1 MIKSTKTGILVTLAL
16 FCAGCST
23 SSMME
28 SKKIDYR
35 SAGKLPP
42 LEIPPDLT
50 QPGRDDRFAIPE
62 SKAATSYSAYA
73 VVRGGQPR
81 AGNTDLLPSLDK
93 VRIDRAGSQRWLVV
107 PGSPEK
113 LWDPVKDFWQELGFI
128 IKIEI
133 PEAGVMETDWAE
145 NRSKIPQDAIRTFLG
160 KFMDSLFSSGERDKF
175 RTRLERGVQPGTT
188 EIYISHRGVQEVFTS
203 AQKDQTVWKPK
214 PSDPEL
220 EAEMLGRMLVRF
232 GVPEERARTLVA
244 EPAKDQRARI
254 VDVADGSGVLEVT
267 EPFDRAWRRVGLA
280 LDRVGFT
287 VEDRDRTRGLY
298 FVRYVDPDIDQR
310 QAEKG
315 FFSRL
320 FSKSDDKTAEQ
331 YRVAVKDDKAT
342 SKVQVQS
349 KDGAAD
355 NSPAARKILA
365 LLLDQ
370 LK

>member
-1 MIKSTKTGILVTLAL
+1 MIKSNKAGILVTLAL
-16 FCAGCST
+16 LCAGCST
-23 SSMME
+23 GSMME

-50 QPGRDDRFAIPE
+50 QPRRDDRFSIPE
-62 SKAATSYSAYA
+62 VKGATSYSAYA
-73 VVRGGQPR
+73 VERGTQPK
-81 AGNTDLLPSLDK
+81 AGASDLLPALDK
-93 VRIDRAGSQRWLVV
+93 VRIDRSGSQRWLVV
-107 PGSPEK
+107 PGTPES
-113 LWDPVKDFWQELGFI
+113 LWNSVKDFWQEIGFI

-133 PEAGVMETDWAE
+133 PEAGIMETDWAE
-145 NRSKIPQDAIRTFLG
+145 NRAKIPQDAIRTFLG

-188 EIYISHRGVQEVFTS
+188 EIYVSNRGVQEVYTNS
-203 AQKDQTVWKPK
+203 NRDQTVWKPK
-214 PSDPEL
+214 PADPEL
-220 EAEMLGRMLVRF
+220 EAEMLSRMLVRF
-232 GVPEERARTLVA
+232 GLPEERARAMVA
-244 EPAKDQRARI
+244 ESPKDARAHI
-254 VDVADGSGVLEVT
+254 LDAPGGAGALDVA

-287 VEDRDRTRGLY
+287 VEDRDRSRGLY

-320 FSKSDDKTAEQ
+320 FSKTDEKTAEQ
-331 YRVAVKDDKAT
+331 YRVAVKDEKSR
-342 SKVQVQS
+342 SKVEVQS

-355 NSPAARKILA
+355 GSPAARKILE

>member
-1 MIKSTKTGILVTLAL
+1 MIKFTKAGILVTLAML
-16 FCAGCST
+16 CAGCST
-23 SSMME
+23 SSMIE

-50 QPGRDDRFAIPE
+50 QPRRDDRFAVPE
-62 SKAATSYSAYA
+62 GKGATSYSAYA
-73 VVRGGQPR
+73 TERGGQPR
-81 AGNTDLLPSLDK
+81 AGNTDLLPALAK

-107 PGSPEK
+107 PGTPEK
-113 LWDPVKDFWQELGFI
+113 LWNPVRDFWQEVGFI
-128 IKIEI
+128 IKLEV

-145 NRSKIPQDAIRTFLG
+145 NREKIPQDAIRTFLG
-160 KFMDSLFSSGERDKF
+160 KFMDGLYSSGERDKF
-175 RTRLERGVQPGTT
+175 RTRLERGVEPGTT
-188 EIYISHRGVQEVFTS
+188 EIYVSHRGVQEVFS
-203 AQKDQTVWKPK
+203 DSSRIQTVWKPK

-232 GVPEERARTLVA
+232 GVPEERARALVA
-244 EPAKDQRARI
+244 EPSKDQRARI
-254 VDVADGSGVLEVT
+254 VDIADGSGLLEVT

-287 VEDRDRTRGLY
+287 VEDRDRSRGLY

-320 FSKSDDKTAEQ
+320 FSKSDEKTAEQ
-331 YRVAVKDDKAT
+331 YRVAVKDEKT
-342 SKVQVQS
+342 LSKVQVQS
-349 KDGAAD
+349 KDGATD

>member
-16 FCAGCST
+16 LCAACST

-50 QPGRDDRFAIPE
+50 QPRSDDRFAIPE
-62 SKAATSYSAYA
+62 TKAATSYSAYA
-73 VVRGGQPR
+73 VERGGQSR
-81 AGNTDLLPSLDK
+81 AGNTDLLPALEK
-93 VRIDRAGSQRWLVV
+93 VRIDRSGSQRWLVV
-107 PGSPEK
+107 MGTPEK
-113 LWDPVKDFWQELGFI
+113 LWDPVKNFWQELGFI

-145 NRSKIPQDAIRTFLG
+145 NRAKIPQDPIRTFLG
-160 KFMDSLFSSGERDKF
+160 RFMDSLFSSGERDKF
-175 RTRLERGVQPGTT
+175 RTRLERGIEPGTT

-203 AQKDQTVWKPK
+203 AQKDQTAWKPK

-232 GVPEERARTLVA
+232 GVQEERARTLVA
-244 EPAKDQRARI
+244 APSKDERARI
-254 VDVADGSGVLEVT
+254 VDVADGTGVLEVT

-287 VEDRDRTRGLY
+287 VEDRDRARGLY

-320 FSKSDDKTAEQ
+320 FSKSDDKTAAQ
-331 YRVAVKDDKAT
+331 YRVAVKDDKT
-342 SKVQVQS
+342 SSKVQVQA

-365 LLLDQ
+365 LLLEQ